1 MRTLDLF
8 NDPAPPYQCH
18 SATSRAAAERIAPA
32 AGTKRADVLA
42 YIKGCGAEGATD
54 EEMQRGMPMPA
65 NTQRPR
71 RIERVQMGFV
81 TWGGATRAAVSGD
94 HALVWV
100 VAP

>member
-1 MRTLDLF
+1 MSTLDLF
-8 NDPAPPYQCH
+8 DDPAPPYQHH
-18 SATSRAAAERIAPA
+18 SETSRAAAERIAPT

-42 YIKGCGAEGATD
+42 YIKECGACGATD

-71 RIERVQMGFV
+71 RIELVQMGFV
-81 TWGGATRAAVSGD
+81 KWGGATRATVSGD

-100 VAP
+100 AV